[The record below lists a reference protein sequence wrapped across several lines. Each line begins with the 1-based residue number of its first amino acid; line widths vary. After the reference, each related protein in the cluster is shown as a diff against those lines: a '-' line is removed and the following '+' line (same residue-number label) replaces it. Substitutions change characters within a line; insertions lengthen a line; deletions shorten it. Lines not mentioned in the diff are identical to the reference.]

1 MLRRCARPHAS
12 VRGGLSGLKE
22 IMSSPKD
29 ELIKGTCHGILIGCI
44 LPVLAYNI
52 LEGKIKNVLMCGA
65 YLGLLL
71 VEGIALV
78 DHYRKMR

>member
-1 MLRRCARPHAS
+1 M
-12 VRGGLSGLKE
+12 
-22 IMSSPKD
+22 ISPCED

-44 LPVLAYNI
+44 LPVLAYNV
-52 LEGKIKNVLMCGA
+52 LEGKTKNVLMCGA

-78 DHYRKMR
+78 NHFGKVRR